1 MAVEGKGSDLEREGS
16 VVAGQESR
24 SWRWESADEEGKM
37 TAFKVI
43 SLNWRNPIL
52 LQTAGLH

>member
-24 SWRWESADEEGKM
+24 SGRWESADEEGKM
-37 TAFKVI
+37 TAF
-43 SLNWRNPIL
+43 
-52 LQTAGLH
+52 